1 MWLRRRTASWRTAS
15 MPSAYILANVEVT
28 NPEQY
33 EEYKKLS
40 TIAMKAHGA
49 EVCLRG
55 GKADVL
61 EGDWSPKRVVLL
73 KFPSADQARKFYDS
87 TEYAAAKRA
96 RAGAAVTRMVLVE
109 GV

>member
-1 MWLRRRTASWRTAS
+1 MT
-15 MPSAYILANVEVT
+15 SAYIIANVDVT

-49 EVCLRG
+49 EVCVRG
-55 GKADVL
+55 GKVEVL
-61 EGDWSPKRVVLL
+61 EGDWAPKRFVML
-73 KFPSADQARKFYDS
+73 KFPSPEQARAFYDS
-87 TEYAAAKRA
+87 AEYEAAKRA
-96 RAGAAVTRMVLVE
+96 RQGAAIMRMVLVE